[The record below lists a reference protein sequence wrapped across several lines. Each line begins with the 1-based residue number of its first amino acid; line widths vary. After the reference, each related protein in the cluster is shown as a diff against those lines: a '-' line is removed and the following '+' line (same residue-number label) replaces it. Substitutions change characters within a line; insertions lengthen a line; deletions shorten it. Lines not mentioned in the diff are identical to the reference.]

1 MKRNETHVTIN
12 GKAFIK
18 PQISIQECKAILNKN
33 GQKYTD
39 EEIIEI
45 RNDLLV
51 FVEIDYYY
59 FLKCMKAEAEQETQ
73 KLNEQNE
80 QPGIEVKILTMKR
93 SKNEDNS
100 EHFRMAS

>member
-1 MKRNETHVTIN
+1 MKRDEIIN

-18 PQISIQECKAILNKN
+18 PQISIQECKAIVNKN

-39 EEIIEI
+39 EEIMEI
-45 RNDLLV
+45 RSNLLV
-51 FVEIDYYY
+51 LVEIDYHH
-59 FLKCMKAEAEQETQ
+59 FFKCMRSEYE

-80 QPGIEVKILTMKR
+80 EPETEVKIVTMKR
-93 SKNEDNS
+93 NENEDNS